1 MTARIAAGLGAALLA
16 ITALLVLLGGDP
28 ASPLRH
34 AYLAPVV
41 LGALRG
47 GAFGGALAAAAALLL
62 YAPFVLPELER
73 SGLTPE
79 TAEGLAT
86 LGVVAGTG
94 TLVGALTTRAVRLR
108 ERYETLV
115 ATQRV
120 LAEEAP
126 LEEALERLCAVLA
139 RRLRMTAVAL
149 AVRDG
154 ERLVVTG
161 GGAVAPG
168 SVAATVMTTAEPA
181 FVSDAGGGRRPRR
194 VFVTPLLAG
203 GRPLGALALERAGEL
218 GGDARAALEALGA
231 HIGIALENARLAARQ
246 RRFAD
251 ELAQKVAEATRR
263 LEDLDRAKSSFVA
276 IASHELRTPLTALQ
290 GFSELL
296 AMRRLPPDEV
306 RRLAGIMR
314 GEAKRLGRIVSD
326 LLDLSRIERGLAL
339 ELRRAPVAVE
349 ALLVATADVFRRGSA
364 THPIVVECAPGLPRV
379 DADPDALERILA
391 NLVSNA
397 LKYSPPGRTVRVR
410 ARPAPDGAAV
420 DLEVE
425 DEGAGIPAESLARIF
440 EPYYRAP
447 EAAGTARGTG
457 IGLAV
462 VKSLV
467 EAHGGRIRIDSAP
480 ARGTRV
486 TFSLPAVP

>member
-1 MTARIAAGLGAALLA
+1 VTARIAAGLGAALLA

-47 GAFGGALAAAAALLL
+47 GAFGGALTAAAALLL

-120 LAEEAP
+120 FAEEAP

-203 GRPLGALALERAGEL
+203 GRPLGALAL
-218 GGDARAALEALGA
+218 
-231 HIGIALENARLAARQ
+231 
-246 RRFAD
+246 
-251 ELAQKVAEATRR
+251 
-263 LEDLDRAKSSFVA
+263 
-276 IASHELRTPLTALQ
+276 
-290 GFSELL
+290 
-296 AMRRLPPDEV
+296 
-306 RRLAGIMR
+306 
-314 GEAKRLGRIVSD
+314 
-326 LLDLSRIERGLAL
+326 
-339 ELRRAPVAVE
+339 
-349 ALLVATADVFRRGSA
+349 
-364 THPIVVECAPGLPRV
+364 
-379 DADPDALERILA
+379 
-391 NLVSNA
+391 
-397 LKYSPPGRTVRVR
+397 
-410 ARPAPDGAAV
+410 
-420 DLEVE
+420 
-425 DEGAGIPAESLARIF
+425 
-440 EPYYRAP
+440 
-447 EAAGTARGTG
+447 
-457 IGLAV
+457 
-462 VKSLV
+462 
-467 EAHGGRIRIDSAP
+467 
-480 ARGTRV
+480 
-486 TFSLPAVP
+486 